1 MVEMTLIFAFILSI
15 TALGGAIFIWII
27 KTLKGNSGGRS
38 KEQQT
43 EHARL
48 IQELYHGLR
57 NMEKRVESLETILL
71 DKHRKGR

>member
-1 MVEMTLIFAFILSI
+1 MAELILIFVFVFCI
-15 TALGGAIFIWII
+15 TALGGALFIWII

-43 EHARL
+43 EHTRL

-57 NMEKRVESLETILL
+57 KMERRVESLETILL
-71 DKHRKGR
+71 DKHRKDR